1 MQVAVAVEERVQV
14 LIGTGL
20 ALSVQAWKPGQEP
33 PGRGGRRRGRLS
45 RLRSIHTVEICHAP
59 HVQTHAFGFL
69 IVPLA
74 VCFVGERGCELLLR
88 ANIVAFGFQFAI

>member
-33 PGRGGRRRGRLS
+33 PGLPADEARRQAQGQVEPS
-45 RLRSIHTVEICHAP
+45 AEHTYC
-59 HVQTHAFGFL
+59 
-69 IVPLA
+69 
-74 VCFVGERGCELLLR
+74 
-88 ANIVAFGFQFAI
+88 

>member
-33 PGRGGRRRGRLS
+33 PGLPADEARRQAQ
-45 RLRSIHTVEICHAP
+45 V
-59 HVQTHAFGFL
+59 
-69 IVPLA
+69 
-74 VCFVGERGCELLLR
+74 
-88 ANIVAFGFQFAI
+88 